1 MHTLISK
8 SKVVSLGLN
17 KNKGAFKSPQMYGI
31 FKEKTKKKQKEKEKT
46 VSYITLF
53 LISPS
58 FILKVY
64 FSLQTFKGNVH
75 ILAHLLG
82 QYKYVNKDVKNY

>member
-31 FKEKTKKKQKEKEKT
+31 FKEKTKKKQKRKRKNS
-46 VSYITLF
+46 VIYYSFFNITKFYTKSVFLF
-53 LISPS
+53 TN
-58 FILKVY
+58 
-64 FSLQTFKGNVH
+64 LQR
-75 ILAHLLG
+75 
-82 QYKYVNKDVKNY
+82 

>member
-1 MHTLISK
+1 MHILISK

-31 FKEKTKKKQKEKEKT
+31 FKEKT

-64 FSLQTFKGNVH
+64 FSLQTFKGSVH

>member
-31 FKEKTKKKQKEKEKT
+31 FKEKTKKKKK
-46 VSYITLF
+46 SPF
-53 LISPS
+53 LVLMLM
-58 FILKVY
+58 LKASGIV
-64 FSLQTFKGNVH
+64 
-75 ILAHLLG
+75 
-82 QYKYVNKDVKNY
+82 

>member
-31 FKEKTKKKQKEKEKT
+31 FKEKTKKKKKKKKKKQC
-46 VSYITLF
+46 
-53 LISPS
+53 
-58 FILKVY
+58 
-64 FSLQTFKGNVH
+64 H
-75 ILAHLLG
+75 ILLFF
-82 QYKYVNKDVKNY
+82 

>member
-31 FKEKTKKKQKEKEKT
+31 FKEKTKKNKKKKKKQC
-46 VSYITLF
+46 
-53 LISPS
+53 
-58 FILKVY
+58 
-64 FSLQTFKGNVH
+64 H
-75 ILAHLLG
+75 ILLFF
-82 QYKYVNKDVKNY
+82 